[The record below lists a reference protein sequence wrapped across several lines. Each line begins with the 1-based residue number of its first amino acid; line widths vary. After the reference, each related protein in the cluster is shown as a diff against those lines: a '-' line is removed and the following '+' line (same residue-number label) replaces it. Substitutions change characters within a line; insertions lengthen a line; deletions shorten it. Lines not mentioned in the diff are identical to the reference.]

1 MDQPSLAESGTQ
13 VSLEEKYKLQR
24 VEGETLAAPQ
34 SGFDTFLLHQK
45 RVKWQR
51 YCLTIFNLTIFFSIS
66 TTYHVAGMHR
76 WSGHLNE
83 FGGQDLALQWKS
95 SSSELSPQSLSPS
108 QSQYGSTQI
117 VVFLHCIWPSG
128 QVTFWSAQV
137 TLDSSEVLLSLQSLI
152 PLHFWLS
159 GIHL

>member
-1 MDQPSLAESGTQ
+1 MARNFQVFGMSPSAWMFLSLYLINQLWCSNSIFLSHTDESSKDET
-13 VSLEEKYKLQR
+13 R
-24 VEGETLAAPQ
+24 VCG
-34 SGFDTFLLHQK
+34 
-45 RVKWQR
+45 
-51 YCLTIFNLTIFFSIS
+51 CIS

-137 TLDSSEVLLSLQSLI
+137 TLDSSEVLLSLQSLM